1 MKNAHD
7 KKKSFIKN
15 KSNMKIYVIFID
27 TLYYKR
33 WKIMVK
39 KLNYI
44 KLNFNYIKKLHKKLN
59 NYKCEDPKK
68 KAVMMTNKKDLFY
81 LKK

>member
-1 MKNAHD
+1 
-7 KKKSFIKN
+7 
-15 KSNMKIYVIFID
+15 
-27 TLYYKR
+27 
-33 WKIMVK
+33 MVK

-68 KAVMMTNKKDLFY
+68 KL
-81 LKK
+81 

>member
-1 MKNAHD
+1 
-7 KKKSFIKN
+7 
-15 KSNMKIYVIFID
+15 MKIYVIFID

-44 KLNFNYIKKLHKKLN
+44 KLNFNYIKKIKKLHKKLN

-68 KAVMMTNKKDLFY
+68 KLWWWQIKKIYFI
-81 LKK
+81 

>member
-44 KLNFNYIKKLHKKLN
+44 KRNFNYIKK
-59 NYKCEDPKK
+59 
-68 KAVMMTNKKDLFY
+68 
-81 LKK
+81 

>member
-7 KKKSFIKN
+7 KKKKSFIKN

-33 WKIMVK
+33 
-39 KLNYI
+39 
-44 KLNFNYIKKLHKKLN
+44 
-59 NYKCEDPKK
+59 
-68 KAVMMTNKKDLFY
+68 
-81 LKK
+81 

>member
-27 TLYYKR
+27 TWYYKR

-44 KLNFNYIKKLHKKLN
+44 KLNFNYIKKFK
-59 NYKCEDPKK
+59 NYIK
-68 KAVMMTNKKDLFY
+68 N
-81 LKK
+81 